1 MTDTIAEIIFP
12 CPLRKSFDY
21 VIPSTMSVMPGMRV
35 IAPFGRRSAVGLV
48 YQVKQHSDFDQS
60 VLKPISKLVDEA
72 PVLNKDIYKL
82 CQWATQY
89 YQQPIGDVFF
99 TALPSLLRKG
109 KPSDIKT
116 TVKEKND
123 HHEKNLT
130 LNEEQQHAVTEIN
143 KNKDNFNVFLLD
155 GVTGSGKTEV
165 YFQVIEQHLKDQRQ
179 VLVLIPEISLTP
191 QTISRFENRFDQVV
205 VALHS
210 GLTDKQRL
218 NGWCLARSG
227 EAKIIIGTRSAIFT
241 QFKRLSLI
249 IIDEEHDTSFKQQEG
264 FRYHA
269 RDLAVLRAKTHN
281 IPIILGSATPSL
293 ESLANVLQKK
303 YQLLTLKKRA
313 GNACPPSFTT
323 IDLNKH
329 FAEDGLTPTSLEK
342 ITEHLD
348 NNQQVLIF
356 INRRGFA
363 PVIFCQSCNWQAT
376 CQRCDSKMVLH
387 KKHSK
392 LCCHHCGKQ
401 TMLPAQCPEC
411 QSPSLLP
418 LGDGTQRIESNLE
431 KIFPNKKL
439 LRVDRDNIKTKN
451 QLNEYLEQIHQE
463 QSCILIGTQMLAKGH
478 HFPNVTLVVI
488 LNVDSGLMSADFN
501 AFEKT
506 GQLILQVAG
515 RAGRGDKPGE
525 VLIETKQP
533 YHPQLL
539 QLIHKSYQH
548 FAKTLL
554 SERESCHLPPYGFHA
569 LLRTEAKV
577 PQQAFDALRAMQHYL
592 KSYQDLQSQIY
603 DPMPAPM
610 QKKAGFYRAQ
620 LLIQASSRGA
630 LQKLL
635 QQSLS
640 HFDDN
645 TVIRKTRWSIDV
657 DPVDLS

>member
-1 MTDTIAEIIFP
+1 MPETIAEIIFP

-21 VIPSTMSVMPGMRV
+21 LIPPDMNIKSGMRV
-35 IAPFGRRSAVGLV
+35 IAPFGKRSAVGLV
-48 YQVKQHSDFDQS
+48 YSLKQHSDFDKNA
-60 VLKPISKLVDEA
+60 LKPISKVLDES
-72 PVLNKDIYKL
+72 PILNKDIFKL

-109 KPSDIKT
+109 KPSEIKT
-116 TVKEKND
+116 AIKETSGE
-123 HHEKNLT
+123 HEKNLT
-130 LNEEQQHAVTEIN
+130 LNEEQQHAVTQIN
-143 KNKDNFNVFLLD
+143 KHKDSFNVFLLD

-165 YFQVIEQHLKDQRQ
+165 YFQAIEQHLNDDQQ

-191 QTISRFENRFDQVV
+191 QTIGRFENRFNHVV

-241 QFKRLSLI
+241 QFKHLSLI
-249 IIDEEHDTSFKQQEG
+249 VIDEEHDTSFKQQEG
-264 FRYHA
+264 YRYHA

-303 YQLLTLKKRA
+303 YQLLTLKHRA
-313 GNACPPSFTT
+313 GNACPPTFST
-323 IDLNKH
+323 IDLNQH
-329 FAEDGLTPTSLEK
+329 YAEDGLTPSSVEK
-342 ITEHLD
+342 ITQHIN

-376 CQRCDSKMVLH
+376 CSRCDSKMVMH

-392 LCCHHCGKQ
+392 LCCHHCGRQ
-401 TMLPAQCPEC
+401 AVLPDQCPEC
-411 QSPSLLP
+411 ESPSLLP
-418 LGDGTQRIESNLE
+418 LGDGTQRLESHLE
-431 KIFPNKKL
+431 KLFPKTKI
-439 LRVDRDNIKTKN
+439 LRIDRDNVKTKN

-463 QSCILIGTQMLAKGH
+463 KNCILIGTQMLAKGH
-478 HFPNVTLVVI
+478 HFPNVTLVVV

-501 AFEKT
+501 ALEKT

-533 YHPQLL
+533 HHPQLL

-569 LLRTEAKV
+569 LIRTEAKV
-577 PQQAFDALRAMQHYL
+577 PQQAFDSLRAMQHYL
-592 KSYQDLQSQIY
+592 TKFQDSQSQIY

-620 LLIQASSRGA
+620 LLIHASSRGA

-635 QQSLS
+635 HQSLS
-640 HFDDN
+640 YFDDN
-645 TVIRKTRWSIDV
+645 AVIKKSRWSIDV
-657 DPVDLS
+657 DPVDLT